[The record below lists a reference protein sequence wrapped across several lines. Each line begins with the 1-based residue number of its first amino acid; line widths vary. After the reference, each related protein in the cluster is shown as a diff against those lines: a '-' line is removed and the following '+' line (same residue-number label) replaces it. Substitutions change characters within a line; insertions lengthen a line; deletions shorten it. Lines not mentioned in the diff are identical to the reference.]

1 MVVLIVRTEVNFLGG
16 VGIVWKRLEEIFY
29 MTENVLD
36 LGVYIYQQ
44 ALEWTFNTAIFFVLP
59 Q

>member
-44 ALEWTFNTAIFFVLP
+44 ALE
-59 Q
+59 

>member
-16 VGIVWKRLEEIFY
+16 VGIVWKRLEEIY

-36 LGVYIYQQ
+36 LGVYIY
-44 ALEWTFNTAIFFVLP
+44 
-59 Q
+59 